1 MILRANARARTGSAR
16 RPRGSVDGALRVR
29 GGPCGTLIV
38 QARGDS
44 YNRPGMS
51 RQRADAC
58 LGRRNP
64 WGLSMICRR
73 AVRPACGR
81 QVRAAAAVC
90 FIHFAA
96 GCEIWR
102 PPLPLPEAYEKG
114 LVVMYPGSLNT
125 TSEMVGFYE
134 GLRSAGIDQAMEV
147 VQWAS
152 FLDHMLDPAGAQER
166 NGPRARQEADRLAAF
181 RRMNPDLPITLFGY
195 SGGCWFATLV
205 AERLPADV
213 TINRVILMSPAFDRA
228 YDMTTALD
236 RTSEGFVS
244 FWSPGDDFTLE
255 IRDIFSLADS
265 TRGEPAATFGFP
277 GDDPRLQQI
286 AYDPAWEA
294 YAHYGGH
301 TDYVL
306 LTDWIRDFVAPEVA
320 VGAATE

>member
-1 MILRANARARTGSAR
+1 MCS
-16 RPRGSVDGALRVR
+16 
-29 GGPCGTLIV
+29 
-38 QARGDS
+38 
-44 YNRPGMS
+44 
-51 RQRADAC
+51 
-58 LGRRNP
+58 
-64 WGLSMICRR
+64 
-73 AVRPACGR
+73 R
-81 QVRAAAAVC
+81 QVRAATAVC
-90 FIHFAA
+90 FMLFAA

-102 PPLPLPEAYEKG
+102 PPLPLPEEYEKG

-134 GLRSAGIDQAMEV
+134 GLRSAGVDQAIEV
-147 VQWAS
+147 VQWAT
-152 FLDHMLDPAGAQER
+152 FLEHMFDPVGAQER
-166 NGPRARQEADRLAAF
+166 NSPRAQQEADRLAAV

-205 AERLPADV
+205 AERLPAGV

-244 FWSPGDDFTLE
+244 FWSSGDDFTLE

-277 GDDPRLQQI
+277 GDDPRLRQI

-320 VGAATE
+320 VRPAAE